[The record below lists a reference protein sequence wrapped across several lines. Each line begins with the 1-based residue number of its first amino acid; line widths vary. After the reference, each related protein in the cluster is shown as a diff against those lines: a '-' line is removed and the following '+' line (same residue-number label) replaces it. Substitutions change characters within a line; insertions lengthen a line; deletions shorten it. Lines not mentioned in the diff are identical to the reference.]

1 MGFPPVPKEHVNTVC
16 VDLDGTLAEDVWPS
30 AEIGEPIE
38 KGIEMLKHYRSLG
51 YAIVIY
57 TARPKSHEQSI
68 WGWLYEHELENYVY
82 DVQTGKPL
90 ACLYIDDRG
99 WRFER

>member
-1 MGFPPVPKEHVNTVC
+1 MYPAVRQEKVNTIC
-16 VDLDGTLAEDVWPS
+16 VDLDGTLAEDTWPES
-30 AEIGEPIE
+30 RIGAPIPE
-38 KGIEMLKHYRSLG
+38 GIEMLKHYRALG
-51 YAIVIY
+51 FAIVIF
-57 TARPKSHEQSI
+57 TARPESHGEKI
-68 WGWLYEHELENYVY
+68 WNWIYDHELEELVY